1 MPRHSFVQMTKLTD
15 VCGRVDYITNPKRQE
30 HLYATYT
37 SVKPE
42 YWKLLSKQSQFDFWR
57 SHQSKGKCIEGRE
70 LVIALPEHLQQEDP
84 DKLLQEFTK
93 KFQDTYGMQCTSA
106 LHHNKA
112 KTNYHIHLIFSERVL
127 LEKPIVKIAS
137 RNMFFDEE
145 GRHVRTKK
153 QILDADGNVRPGC
166 KILRKGLPYEMRYF
180 SERKEQF
187 KERSFLPEVKAMYT
201 DLINQHAHSEQEKQK
216 VFDSSG
222 PYLPTKKIGK
232 NNPLAEEIRKD
243 NELRKEWNQSVDQLL
258 IAGVSKEEVIE
269 FKREQVTQKVAESVK
284 ANGRQPGLFAALL
297 QKAIDV
303 LHRYLKILM
312 RFQKQCENTA
322 IETANDSV
330 ASMAQE
336 TVPGNIPQPVDS
348 AVLQHAKA
356 EYMYMQR
363 IHERLDSLNRKAY
376 AIGKTIDSLARKLD
390 KISGNI
396 FHIFEKRELEK
407 EIAAEKVKLKKT
419 REQIQILPKEYGY
432 ATVSDFETAF
442 RVAES
447 EYKKLLKADEK
458 YREWREASSECTDR
472 FHSKSILEDKKDKD
486 VAVANVK
493 KGQQT
498 ASAEKS
504 TSMARKAE
512 PSDRPSRSKK
522 SVLTRLAE
530 KQEIVDHR
538 KQQGHNHE
546 RRREAKNRDT
556 VAL

>member
-153 QILDADGNVRPGC
+153 QILDADGNVRSGC

-187 KERSFLPEVKAMYT
+187 KERFFLPEVKAIYT
-201 DLINQHAHSEQEKQK
+201 DLINQHAHSEQEKQT

-258 IAGVSKEEVIE
+258 IAGVSQEEVIE
-269 FKREQVTQKVAESVK
+269 FKREQVTEKVAESVK
-284 ANGRQPGLFAALL
+284 ANGRQPGLFAALI

-312 RFQKQCENTA
+312 RFQKRFENTA
-322 IETANDSV
+322 IETADDSV
-330 ASMAQE
+330 ASTAQE
-336 TVPGNIPQPVDS
+336 TARQPVDS
-348 AVLQHAKA
+348 AALQHAKA
-356 EYMYMQR
+356 EYMYIQR
-363 IHERLDSLNRKAY
+363 IHDQLDTLNRKAY
-376 AIGKTIDSLARKLD
+376 AIGKTISSLTKKLD
-390 KISGNI
+390 KISSNI

-407 EIAAEKVKLKKT
+407 EIAVEKAKLKKT

-432 ATVSDFETAF
+432 VTVSDFEVAF
-442 RVAES
+442 RATES
-447 EYKKLLKADEK
+447 EYKKLLKADEE
-458 YREWREASSECTDR
+458 YREWRETSSKCTYR
-472 FHSKSILEDKKDKD
+472 LNSKNILEDKEDKD
-486 VAVANVK
+486 VAVADVK
-493 KGQQT
+493 KGQQK

-504 TSMARKAE
+504 TSMARKGE
-512 PSDRPSRSKK
+512 PSDRSSKSKK
-522 SVLTRLAE
+522 SILTRLAE
-530 KQEIVDHR
+530 KQEIVDCR

-546 RRREAKNRDT
+546 RRQEVTKRDT
-556 VAL
+556 DSL

>member
-57 SHQSKGKCIEGRE
+57 SHQPMGKCIEGRE

-84 DKLLQEFTK
+84 DKLLQEFSK

-127 LEKPIVKIAS
+127 LEKPIIKIAS
-137 RNMFFDEE
+137 RNMFFDEK

-201 DLINQHAHSEQEKQK
+201 DLINQHAHSEQEKQE

-232 NNPLAEEIRKD
+232 NNPRAEEIRKD
-243 NELRKEWNQSVDQLL
+243 NELREEWNQSVDQLL
-258 IAGVSKEEVIE
+258 IAGASQEEVIE

-312 RFQKQCENTA
+312 RFQKRCENTA
-322 IETANDSV
+322 IETADDSV
-330 ASMAQE
+330 ASTGQE
-336 TVPGNIPQPVDS
+336 IALGDMPQPVDP
-348 AVLQHAKA
+348 AALQHAKA

-363 IHERLDSLNRKAY
+363 IHEQLDLFNRKAY
-376 AIGKTIDSLARKLD
+376 AIGKTIDSLTKKLD

-396 FHIFEKRELEK
+396 FHILEKRDMEK
-407 EIAAEKVKLKKT
+407 EIAAEKAKLKKT

-442 RVAES
+442 CSARL
-447 EYKKLLKADEK
+447 EYEEMMKADEE
-458 YREWREASSECTDR
+458 YREWRETSHEETKPID
-472 FHSKSILEDKKDKD
+472 SKSNSDNSVVLTGNKTIAHRAMLFGNGTEITR
-486 VAVANVK
+486 N
-493 KGQQT
+493 
-498 ASAEKS
+498 
-504 TSMARKAE
+504 SMSSNQIHQ
-512 PSDRPSRSKK
+512 PKK
-522 SVLTRLAE
+522 SVLQRLAE
-530 KQEIVDHR
+530 KQDLVDNN
-538 KQQGHNHE
+538 KQQQHNPN
-546 RRREAKNRDT
+546 RRREEKNRNI
-556 VAL
+556 VSL

>member
-70 LVIALPEHLQQEDP
+70 LVIALPEHLQQKDP

-127 LEKPIVKIAS
+127 MEKPIVKIAW

-153 QILDADGNVRPGC
+153 QILDADGNVRSGC

-201 DLINQHAHSEQEKQK
+201 DLINQHAYSEQEKQK

-284 ANGRQPGLFAALL
+284 ANRRQPGLFAALL

-312 RFQKQCENTA
+312 RFQIRIENTA
-322 IETANDSV
+322 IETADDSV
-330 ASMAQE
+330 ASTAQE
-336 TVPGNIPQPVDS
+336 TAFGDMPQPVDP

-363 IHERLDSLNRKAY
+363 IHDQLDALNRKAY
-376 AIGKTIDSLARKLD
+376 AIGKTISSLTKKLD

-396 FHIFEKRELEK
+396 FHIFEKRDLEK
-407 EIAAEKVKLKKT
+407 EIAAEKAKLKKT
-419 REQIQILPKEYGY
+419 REQIQILPKEYGF

-442 RVAES
+442 RATYS
-447 EYKKLLKADEK
+447 EYKKLLEADEE

-472 FHSKSILEDKKDKD
+472 LHSKNISEDKDA
-486 VAVANVK
+486 AVASVKEEQQNVSD
-493 KGQQT
+493 G
-498 ASAEKS
+498 KS

-512 PSDRPSRSKK
+512 SSDRSSKSKK

-530 KQEIVDHR
+530 KQEIVDYR
-538 KQQGHNHE
+538 EQQGHNHE
-546 RRREAKNRDT
+546 RRREAKKRDT
-556 VAL
+556 GSL

>member
-93 KFQDTYGMQCTSA
+93 KFQDTYDMQCTSA

-127 LEKPIVKIAS
+127 LEKPIIKTAS
-137 RNMFFDEE
+137 RNMFFDED

-258 IAGVSKEEVIE
+258 IAGVSQEEVIE
-269 FKREQVTQKVAESVK
+269 FKREQVTQKVAESIK

-312 RFQKQCENTA
+312 RFQIRIENTA
-322 IETANDSV
+322 IETADDSV
-330 ASMAQE
+330 ASTAQE
-336 TVPGNIPQPVDS
+336 TAFGDMPQPVDP

-363 IHERLDSLNRKAY
+363 IHDQLDALNRKAY
-376 AIGKTIDSLARKLD
+376 AIGKTISSLTKKLD

-396 FHIFEKRELEK
+396 FHIFEKRDLEK
-407 EIAAEKVKLKKT
+407 EIAAEKAKLKKT
-419 REQIQILPKEYGY
+419 REQIQILPKEYGF

-442 RVAES
+442 RATDS
-447 EYKKLLKADEK
+447 EYKKLLEADEE

-472 FHSKSILEDKKDKD
+472 LHSKNISEDKDA
-486 VAVANVK
+486 AVASVK
-493 KGQQT
+493 EGQQNV
-498 ASAEKS
+498 SDGKS

-512 PSDRPSRSKK
+512 SSDRSSKSKK
-522 SVLTRLAE
+522 SILTRLAE
-530 KQEIVDHR
+530 KQEIVDCR

-546 RRREAKNRDT
+546 RRQEVTKRDT
-556 VAL
+556 DSL